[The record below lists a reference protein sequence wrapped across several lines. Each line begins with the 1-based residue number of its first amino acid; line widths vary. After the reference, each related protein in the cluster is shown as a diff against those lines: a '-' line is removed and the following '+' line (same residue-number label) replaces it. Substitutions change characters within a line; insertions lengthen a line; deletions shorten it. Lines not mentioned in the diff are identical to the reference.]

1 MSCANWVGP
10 NVTYLLIVFEYDV
23 NRLRVK
29 VVDKS
34 FLLWKQFQEL
44 PELLEYIDLEELT
57 EEFV

>member
-1 MSCANWVGP
+1 
-10 NVTYLLIVFEYDV
+10 VFEYDV